1 MRSRRFK
8 LPVLSRL
15 AWAWAVFAVLG
26 AIAAVY
32 AAYDH
37 PRARA
42 AVAMAVEGVER
53 LAPPAERAAPEKS
66 ENEPENA
73 ASLTVATGISLAAE
87 RLEQPPSEEA
97 EDALADAV
105 DPYRIAEDPAAEV
118 VITVDGAPARAI
130 GAAREKRV
138 IDTWTPVKAPDEKLL
153 QRTAYGRIPKI
164 GADGRRASVAYAQ
177 EFKPGERPNIA
188 LIVGGLGINRALTER
203 AIDELP
209 PYVTFAFAP
218 YAKDLPFWT
227 KRARDAGHEILVEL
241 PLESRTGDEAALGPA
256 AILTTRTAAENRQRL
271 DWILSRFEGYF
282 GVTNYLGSKYSSNH
296 AAMSWLFSQIDAA
309 GLAFIDD
316 TGALER
322 FGESKDSA
330 TVNRLIE
337 PAYGAD
343 QSEVKSELQSLEKLA
358 DRNGDAIGKTYI
370 NDRSFAEIKSWAV
383 SLDERG
389 YALAPAS
396 AVLVLRKND
405 R

>member
-26 AIAAVY
+26 GAAAIY
-32 AAYDH
+32 AAYDQ

-53 LAPPAERAAPEKS
+53 LAPPAERSSPVEKKEERVTTAEGS
-66 ENEPENA
+66 TEIT
-73 ASLTVATGISLAAE
+73 LATE
-87 RLEQPPSEEA
+87 RLEQPSSEEI

-105 DPYRIAEDPAAEV
+105 DPYRVAEDPAADV

-130 GAAREKRV
+130 GAAPERRV
-138 IDTWTPVKAPDEKLL
+138 IKTWTPVSAPDEKLL
-153 QRTAYGRIPKI
+153 QRSAYGRVPKI
-164 GADGRRASVAYAQ
+164 GADGRKPADFYAQ
-177 EFKPGERPNIA
+177 QFKPGDQPSVA

-241 PLESRTGDEAALGPA
+241 PLESRTGDDAALGPA
-256 AILTTRTAAENRQRL
+256 AILTTRTAEENQQRL

-282 GVTNYLGSKYSSNH
+282 GVTNYLGSKFSSDR
-296 AAMSWLFSQIDAA
+296 AAMSWLLSRVDAA

-322 FGESKDSA
+322 LGETEASA

-337 PAYGAD
+337 PTYGAD
-343 QSEVKSELQSLEKLA
+343 QSEVKSELQSLENIAK
-358 DRNGDAIGKTYI
+358 RNGDAIGKTYV
-370 NDRSFAEIKSWAV
+370 NDRSFAEIKAWTT
-383 SLDERG
+383 SLEDRG

-396 AVLVLRKND
+396 AVLAMRKND